1 MESKKSIRKKF
12 FLKRKNNYY
21 NIDEKFF
28 SPLAKIFKNRFK
40 NKKINISLYYPSFY
54 ELNVLKILNVNFFKK
69 YKFLLPKISQSNTMN
84 FFKWDKYDTLL
95 INRYGIPEPV
105 KSIPVI
111 PDVVLLPLLAF
122 DKNKNRLGYGKGY
135 YDKYLK
141 KYIKIHKNIVTVG
154 IAFSFQRHHNLP
166 VSNSDFKL
174 HYVITEKGILKW
186 KY

>member
-1 MESKKSIRKKF
+1 
-12 FLKRKNNYY
+12 
-21 NIDEKFF
+21 
-28 SPLAKIFKNRFK
+28 
-40 NKKINISLYYPSFY
+40 
-54 ELNVLKILNVNFFKK
+54 
-69 YKFLLPKISQSNTMN
+69 MN

-141 KYIKIHKNIVTVG
+141 KYIKIHKNILTVG
-154 IAFSFQRHHNLP
+154 IAFSF
-166 VSNSDFKL
+166 SKTS
-174 HYVITEKGILKW
+174 
-186 KY
+186 